1 MYSPNY
7 TSAMNYQVINANNRL
22 FKVVRILR
30 EDRQWDL
37 DTLRQLWHCTH
48 TFKKEGAIYFVR
60 EIEDIGYETIP

>member
-1 MYSPNY
+1 MK
-7 TSAMNYQVINANNRL
+7 YQVINANNRL

-60 EIEDIGYETIP
+60 EIEDIGYETIS